1 MWLHK
6 VAFSHR
12 YFSINSCLVAD
23 ICIKYYVLLHLW
35 SNYNQEMGKKYYIF
49 NPETNSYEPVYTTF
63 AQKVFNVVRK
73 VLMFVIFGGLAFL
86 IFYLLIDKPTA
97 QEFENENSQLL
108 AQYRIVSSRLD
119 RAMTVLRDIQQRDDN
134 LYRVMLDADPVP
146 ENERN
151 AGYAGTNRYDELLAM
166 DNAELLVETAQKLDL
181 LEKQLYMQI
190 KSFDDIVTLD
200 KDAEKRLRH
209 IPAIQPIANRD
220 LKRTAS
226 GYGYRID
233 PIYKVR
239 KFHRGMDFSCDRRTP
254 IYATAD
260 GVVESAK
267 WMSGYGYTVI
277 INHGYGYKTL
287 YAHLLDKK
295 FLVKKGQK
303 VVRGEQI
310 ALSGNS
316 GKSTGPHL
324 HYEVIVKGKH
334 ENPINYY
341 FMDLDADGYDQ
352 MLQMAENHGK
362 IYD

>member
-1 MWLHK
+1 MYLNSFQYLHK
-6 VAFSHR
+6 KLCFATF
-12 YFSINSCLVAD
+12 
-23 ICIKYYVLLHLW
+23 VLKFNLL
-35 SNYNQEMGKKYYIF
+35 MRKVYYIF
-49 NPETNSYEPVYTTF
+49 NPSTRTYDRVHPTA
-63 AQKVFNVVRK
+63 AQRFLTILRSI
-73 VLMFVIFGGLAFL
+73 LLYIIFGGLSFL
-86 IFYLLIDKPTA
+86 LFYLFIDKPTV

-108 AQYRIVSSRLD
+108 AQYNILSSRLD
-119 RAMTVLRDIQQRDDN
+119 RAMVVLQDIQQRDDN
-134 LYRVMLDADPVP
+134 LYRVMLDAEPVP
-146 ENERN
+146 EKTRN
-151 AGYAGTNRYDELLAM
+151 AGYAGTNRYDELLKM
-166 DNAELLVETAQKLDL
+166 DNAELLVETTQKIDL
-181 LEKQLYMQI
+181 LEKQLYLQI
-190 KSFDDIVTLD
+190 KSFDEIVALD
-200 KDAEKRLRH
+200 KDAETRLRH

-233 PIYKVR
+233 PVYKVR
-239 KFHRGMDFSCDRRTP
+239 KFHKGMDFSCDKRTP

-295 FLVKKGQK
+295 FLVKPKQK
-303 VVRGEQI
+303 VVRGELI

-324 HYEVIVKGKH
+324 HYEVIVKGKN

-341 FMDLDADGYDQ
+341 FMDLDADGYDM
-352 MLQMAENHGK
+352 MLNMAENHGK

>member
-1 MWLHK
+1 M
-6 VAFSHR
+6 R
-12 YFSINSCLVAD
+12 
-23 ICIKYYVLLHLW
+23 
-35 SNYNQEMGKKYYIF
+35 KKYYIF
-49 NPETNSYEPVYTTF
+49 NPDTQTYEPVTHNPGQRFFTNLRRALLFIALGAGTF
-63 AQKVFNVVRK
+63 
-73 VLMFVIFGGLAFL
+73 
-86 IFYLLIDKPTA
+86 LLFHFFIDKPSV
-97 QEFENENSQLL
+97 EELENENSQIL
-108 AQYRIVSSRLD
+108 AQYKILSKRLD
-119 RAMTVLRDIQQRDDN
+119 EAILVLQDIQQRDDN
-134 LYRVMLDADPVP
+134 LYRVMLDAEPISADV
-146 ENERN
+146 RN
-151 AGYAGTNRYDELLAM
+151 AGYGGTNRYDELLKM
-166 DNAELLVETAQKLDL
+166 DNSELLVETTQKIDL

-190 KSFDDIVTLD
+190 KSFDEIVALD
-200 KDAEKRLRH
+200 QDSKIRLRH

-233 PIYKVR
+233 PVYNVR
-239 KFHRGMDFSCDRRTP
+239 TFHKGMDFSCDKKTP

-267 WMSGYGYTVI
+267 WMSGYGYTVVI
-277 INHGYGYKTL
+277 DHGYGYKTL

-295 FLVKKGQK
+295 FLVKKGQQ

-324 HYEVIVKGKH
+324 HYEVIVKGNH
-334 ENPINYY
+334 ANPINYY

>member
-1 MWLHK
+1 MHEKLC
-6 VAFSHR
+6 FTT
-12 YFSINSCLVAD
+12 F
-23 ICIKYYVLLHLW
+23 VLK
-35 SNYNQEMGKKYYIF
+35 YNQVMRKVYYIF
-49 NPETNSYEPVYTTF
+49 NPNTRTYDRVHPTA
-63 AQKVFNVVRK
+63 AQRFLTILRSI
-73 VLMFVIFGGLAFL
+73 LLYIIFGGVSFL
-86 IFYLLIDKPTA
+86 MFYLFIDKPTA

-108 AQYRIVSSRLD
+108 AQYNILSSRLD
-119 RAMTVLRDIQQRDDN
+119 RAMIVLQDIQQRDDN
-134 LYRVMLDADPVP
+134 LYRVMLDAEPVP
-146 ENERN
+146 EKTRN
-151 AGYAGTNRYDELLAM
+151 AGYAGTNRYDELLNM
-166 DNAELLVETAQKLDL
+166 DNAELLVETTQKIDL
-181 LEKQLYMQI
+181 LEKQLYLQI
-190 KSFDDIVTLD
+190 KSFDEIVALD
-200 KDAEKRLRH
+200 KDSKTRLRH
-209 IPAIQPIANRD
+209 TPAIQPIANRD

-233 PIYKVR
+233 PIYNVR
-239 KFHRGMDFSCDRRTP
+239 TFHKGMDFSCDKKTP
-254 IYATAD
+254 VYATAD

-277 INHGYGYKTL
+277 IDHGYGYKTL

-295 FLVKKGQK
+295 FLVKRGQK

-324 HYEVIVKGKH
+324 HYEVIAKGNH
-334 ENPINYY
+334 VNPINYY

>member
-1 MWLHK
+1 M
-6 VAFSHR
+6 R
-12 YFSINSCLVAD
+12 
-23 ICIKYYVLLHLW
+23 
-35 SNYNQEMGKKYYIF
+35 KKYYIF
-49 NPETNSYEPVYTTF
+49 NPDTQAYEPVTPNSGQRFFTNLRRALLFIALGAGTF
-63 AQKVFNVVRK
+63 
-73 VLMFVIFGGLAFL
+73 
-86 IFYLLIDKPTA
+86 LLFHFFIDKPSV
-97 QEFENENSQLL
+97 EELENENSQIL
-108 AQYRIVSSRLD
+108 AQYKILSKRLD
-119 RAMTVLRDIQQRDDN
+119 EAILVLQDIQQRDDN
-134 LYRVMLDADPVP
+134 LYRVMLDAEPISADV
-146 ENERN
+146 RN
-151 AGYAGTNRYDELLAM
+151 AGYGGTNRYDELLKM
-166 DNAELLVETAQKLDL
+166 DNSELLVETTQKIDL

-190 KSFDDIVTLD
+190 KSFDEIVALD
-200 KDAEKRLRH
+200 KDSKIRLRH

-233 PIYKVR
+233 PVYNVR
-239 KFHRGMDFSCDRRTP
+239 TFHKGMDFSCDKKTP

-267 WMSGYGYTVI
+267 WMSGYGYTVVI
-277 INHGYGYKTL
+277 DHGYGYKTL

-295 FLVKKGQK
+295 FLVKPGQL

-324 HYEVIVKGKH
+324 HYEVIVKGSH
-334 ENPINYY
+334 VNPINYY

>member
-1 MWLHK
+1 MHK
-6 VAFSHR
+6 KLCFATF
-12 YFSINSCLVAD
+12 
-23 ICIKYYVLLHLW
+23 VLK
-35 SNYNQEMGKKYYIF
+35 YNQEMRKVYYIF
-49 NPETNSYEPVYTTF
+49 NPETGTYEPVKTTAVQRF
-63 AQKVFNVVRK
+63 LT
-73 VLMFVIFGGLAFL
+73 VLRSILLYVIFGGLSFL
-86 IFYLLIDKPTA
+86 LFYLFIDKPTV

-108 AQYRIVSSRLD
+108 AQYNILSSRLD
-119 RAMTVLRDIQQRDDN
+119 RAMVVLRDIQQRDDN
-134 LYRVMLDADPVP
+134 LYRVMLDAEPVS
-146 ENERN
+146 EKTRN
-151 AGYAGTNRYDELLAM
+151 AGYAGTNRYDELLNM
-166 DNAELLVETAQKLDL
+166 DNAELLVETTQKIDL
-181 LEKQLYMQI
+181 LEKQLYLQI
-190 KSFDDIVTLD
+190 KSFDEIVALD
-200 KDAEKRLRH
+200 KDAETRLRH

-233 PIYKVR
+233 PVYKVR
-239 KFHRGMDFSCDRRTP
+239 KFHKGMDFSCDKRTP

-260 GVVESAK
+260 GVVESAR
-267 WMSGYGYTVI
+267 WMPGYGYTVI

-295 FLVKKGQK
+295 FMVKPKQK

-324 HYEVIVKGKH
+324 HYEVIVKGKN

-341 FMDLDADGYDQ
+341 FMDLDADGYDM
-352 MLQMAENHGK
+352 MLNMAENHGK

>member
-1 MWLHK
+1 MRK
-6 VAFSHR
+6 PR
-12 YFSINSCLVAD
+12 YTFNSETNEYERIYVTLAQRVIIVLRNIFFSI
-23 ICIKYYVLLHLW
+23 
-35 SNYNQEMGKKYYIF
+35 
-49 NPETNSYEPVYTTF
+49 
-63 AQKVFNVVRK
+63 
-73 VLMFVIFGGLAFL
+73 IFGGLAFL
-86 IFYLLIDKPTA
+86 VFYMLIDKPTV

-108 AQYRIVSSRLD
+108 AQYKVLSSRLD
-119 RAMTVLRDIQQRDDN
+119 RAMLVLQDIQQRDDN
-134 LYRVMLDADPVP
+134 LYRVMLNAEPVSD
-146 ENERN
+146 EARN
-151 AGYAGTNRYDELLAM
+151 AGYAGTNRYDHLLGM
-166 DNAELLVETAQKLDL
+166 NNAELLVETTQKLDL

-190 KSFDDIVTLD
+190 KSFDEVVALD
-200 KDAEKRLRH
+200 KDAEERLRH
-209 IPAIQPIANRD
+209 LPAIQPIANRD

-233 PIYKVR
+233 PVYKVR
-239 KFHRGMDFSCDRRTP
+239 KFHKGMDFSCDKRTP
-254 IYATAD
+254 VYATAD

-267 WMSGYGYTVI
+267 WMSGYGYTVVI
-277 INHGYGYKTL
+277 DHGYGYKTL

-295 FLVKKGQK
+295 FLVKRGQK

-324 HYEVIVKGKH
+324 HYEVINKGKH

>member
-1 MWLHK
+1 MRK
-6 VAFSHR
+6 
-12 YFSINSCLVAD
+12 N
-23 ICIKYYVLLHLW
+23 
-35 SNYNQEMGKKYYIF
+35 YYIF
-49 NPETNSYEPVYTTF
+49 NPDTRTYERVYPNL
-63 AQKVFNVVRK
+63 AQRFLTALRRA
-73 VLMFVIFGGLAFL
+73 LLFIIFGAGSFL
-86 IFYLLIDKPTA
+86 VFHIFVDKPSVE
-97 QEFENENSQLL
+97 QLENENSQIL
-108 AQYRIVSSRLD
+108 AQYEILSKRLD
-119 RAMTVLRDIQQRDDN
+119 NAMLVLQDIQQRDDN
-134 LYRVMLDADPVP
+134 LYRVMLDAEPISADV
-146 ENERN
+146 RN
-151 AGYAGTNRYDELLAM
+151 AGYGGTNRYDELLKM
-166 DNAELLVETAQKLDL
+166 DNSELLVETTQKIDL

-190 KSFDDIVTLD
+190 KSFDEIVALD
-200 KDAEKRLRH
+200 KDSKTRLRH
-209 IPAIQPIANRD
+209 TPAIQPIANRD

-233 PIYKVR
+233 PVYNVR
-239 KFHRGMDFSCDRRTP
+239 TFHKGMDFSCDKKTP

-267 WMSGYGYTVI
+267 WMSGYGYTVVI
-277 INHGYGYKTL
+277 DHGYGYKTL

-295 FLVKKGQK
+295 FMVKKGQK

-324 HYEVIVKGKH
+324 HYEVIVKGRH
-334 ENPINYY
+334 VNPINYY